1 MEEEIEAPM
10 TVESSVEP
18 SKEEMETPMTVEPS
32 ADRKK
37 EEKGYLARDEYTS
50 ERFKLEINNLPKY
63 FGFGD
68 LKKKLK
74 QLGVNF
80 VKIKVPKTPNHAY
93 VNFRNEEDKEKGL
106 KLLTGWSFRGNRI
119 EVSHAKPATDI
130 LFRTG
135 KPKKNDNKREHPAEN
150 PADADL
156 PDEVKIQ
163 NSATPLWNLSYAE
176 QLAKKS
182 TIVQEFLGGL
192 EQKIKETSSKTVTI
206 PFEGIKPSPVIDG
219 YRNKCEFSCGKGNNS
234 DDKMVGFRY
243 GEYRYGID
251 RVGSPSV
258 CKNVSDEMKLVVQH
272 FQDYI
277 RSRTSSWYSG
287 ETHIGCWRQLTVR
300 TSRLNHILI
309 MISFCQ
315 GQLSPEEIEEEKK
328 IFLNYFTQG
337 AGSICKVTNIIFNV
351 EKNKAGNELIQSE
364 LLLGDSYIVEKL
376 FDFQFHV
383 SAKAFFQANTQGAEV
398 LYSLI
403 KDSMKL
409 DNETVLLDI
418 CCGTGTIGITL
429 SNSVKE
435 VVGIEMIKD
444 AVEDAKRNA
453 KLNNINNIEFIAEKI
468 ENVINKLVKKYSQ
481 HRLVAILDPPRAGV
495 HRRVIQTLRSAEN
508 IKVLGYIACNPQ
520 LATHNLV
527 DLTRPRSRNYQ
538 GEPFEAVT
546 TTAVDLFPHTPHYEL
561 FILFQR

>member
-1 MEEEIEAPM
+1 MDEEI
-10 TVESSVEP
+10 
-18 SKEEMETPMTVEPS
+18 ETPMTDEMVEPS
-32 ADRKK
+32 TEPKT

-50 ERFKLEINNLPKY
+50 ERFKLELNNLPKY

-74 QLGVNF
+74 LLGVNF
-80 VKIKVPKTPNHAY
+80 VKIKVPKSATHAY
-93 VNFRNEEDKEKGL
+93 VNFRNEEDRENGL
-106 KLLTGWSFRGNRI
+106 KLLTGWTYRGNRI

-130 LFRTG
+130 MFRAA
-135 KPKKNDNKREHPAEN
+135 KPKKNDNKRDQN
-150 PADADL
+150 VGNQNDSDL
-156 PDEVKIQ
+156 PDEIKIQ
-163 NSATPLWNLSYAE
+163 NSATPLWNLSYEE
-176 QLAKKS
+176 QLTKKS
-182 TIVQEFLGGL
+182 TIVQEFLKGL
-192 EQKIKETSSKTVTI
+192 EQKIKETSSKTVII

-219 YRNKCEFSCGKGNNS
+219 YRNKCEFSCGKGNNNE
-234 DDKMVGFRY
+234 DKVVGFRY

-251 RVGSPSV
+251 RVGSPRV
-258 CKNVSDEMKLVVQH
+258 CKNVSDTMKLLVQH
-272 FQDYI
+272 FQDHI
-277 RSRTSSWYSG
+277 RSRSSPWYSG
-287 ETHIGCWRQLTVR
+287 ETHVGCWRQLTVR
-300 TSRLNHILI
+300 TSRLNHLMI

-315 GQLSPEEIEEEKK
+315 DQLSPEEIDEEKK
-328 IFLNYFTQG
+328 SLLNYFTHD

-364 LLLGDSYIVEKL
+364 ILLGESYIVEKL

-383 SAKAFFQANTQGAEV
+383 SAKAFFQANTQGAEI

-409 DNETVLLDI
+409 DNETIVLDI

-429 SNSVKE
+429 ANNVKH
-435 VVGIEMIKD
+435 VVGIEMNKD

-453 KLNNINNIEFIAEKI
+453 QLNNINNIDFIAEKI
-468 ENVINKLVKKYSQ
+468 ENVIHKLVNKYDQ
-481 HRLVAILDPPRAGV
+481 QRLVAILDPPRAGV
-495 HRRVIQTLRSAEN
+495 HRKVIQTLRSAEN

-520 LATHNLV
+520 LATHNLI
-527 DLTRPRSRNYQ
+527 DLNRPRSRAYQ
-538 GEPFEAVT
+538 GEPFDVVT